1 MVQMKRIFGLLLAL
15 ALLLGA
21 LSPAILAE
29 EAGWVILVYL
39 AGTDLETESGAASLD
54 LIEMAQASTGPEPLF
69 VVQTGG
75 TREWALPD
83 LIPND
88 RLARFEVRGKDLVP
102 LAEAELASMGAAGTL
117 RDFVTWGMETYPAA
131 RHGLIVWDHGSGS
144 INGVVFD
151 ELFDNDSLS
160 LMEIAEALAGFENAF
175 EFIGF
180 DACLMAT
187 LETAQT
193 LAPFARY
200 MVASEELEPGSGW
213 DYLAIGQFLNANPG
227 ADGAQLGQ
235 VIADSF
241 LLSNQL
247 LGEDALATL
256 SVVDLSRLAPLTMAL
271 DAAGWQ
277 MFEAMT
283 QGGAALHSVARGVRA
298 ADNFGGNT
306 PEEGYTNMVDIASMM
321 RGVRDSVPGA
331 DEVLAALEAAVI
343 YQVRGSGRQGVGGL
357 SAYFPLQAQG
367 SSEYQVFKQAAQSEG
382 YRYFV
387 GSMMYGA
394 ALGQTE
400 SLTAQGDA
408 AAQEQVM
415 EQAIAAL
422 ADLPS
427 DTGIQTAEQ
436 TQLRI
441 DHAYLDADGGYTL
454 ALAPGSMDI
463 LLSATFTL
471 LMDGGDG
478 LLYNL
483 GEDDEVDVDTENS
496 LVRDRFDGTW
506 PALPDGQLLP
516 LYLLN
521 QRADY
526 NLYSAP
532 VMLNG
537 RQTNL
542 RVLYNWEKHAFEVVG
557 GWDGLTASGA
567 SSREIIPLRAGDSIV
582 PLYEAYDAQ
591 TLESLGLME
600 GEPYPA
606 QEGFS
611 LEYKQLPA
619 ADYHYGFTL
628 RDIYGLSAY
637 SDFTLF
643 TVDNEGGLWFYPEE

>member
-1 MVQMKRIFGLLLAL
+1 MKRIFGLLLAL

-256 SVVDLSRLAPLTMAL
+256 SVVDLSR
-271 DAAGWQ
+271 
-277 MFEAMT
+277 
-283 QGGAALHSVARGVRA
+283 
-298 ADNFGGNT
+298 
-306 PEEGYTNMVDIASMM
+306 
-321 RGVRDSVPGA
+321 
-331 DEVLAALEAAVI
+331 
-343 YQVRGSGRQGVGGL
+343 
-357 SAYFPLQAQG
+357 
-367 SSEYQVFKQAAQSEG
+367 
-382 YRYFV
+382 
-387 GSMMYGA
+387 
-394 ALGQTE
+394 
-400 SLTAQGDA
+400 
-408 AAQEQVM
+408 
-415 EQAIAAL
+415 
-422 ADLPS
+422 
-427 DTGIQTAEQ
+427 
-436 TQLRI
+436 
-441 DHAYLDADGGYTL
+441 
-454 ALAPGSMDI
+454 
-463 LLSATFTL
+463 
-471 LMDGGDG
+471 
-478 LLYNL
+478 
-483 GEDDEVDVDTENS
+483 
-496 LVRDRFDGTW
+496 
-506 PALPDGQLLP
+506 
-516 LYLLN
+516 
-521 QRADY
+521 
-526 NLYSAP
+526 
-532 VMLNG
+532 
-537 RQTNL
+537 
-542 RVLYNWEKHAFEVVG
+542 
-557 GWDGLTASGA
+557 
-567 SSREIIPLRAGDSIV
+567 
-582 PLYEAYDAQ
+582 
-591 TLESLGLME
+591 
-600 GEPYPA
+600 
-606 QEGFS
+606 
-611 LEYKQLPA
+611 
-619 ADYHYGFTL
+619 
-628 RDIYGLSAY
+628 
-637 SDFTLF
+637 
-643 TVDNEGGLWFYPEE
+643 